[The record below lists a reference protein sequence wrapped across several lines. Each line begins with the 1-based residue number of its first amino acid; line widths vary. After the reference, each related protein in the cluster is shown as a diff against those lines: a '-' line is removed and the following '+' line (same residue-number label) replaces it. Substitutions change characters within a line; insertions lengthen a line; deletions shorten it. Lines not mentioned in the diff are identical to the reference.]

1 MKTNLC
7 DFDKERKGSYMHELQ
22 VDLEVK
28 HFDSLVLG
36 SELDDRGFVVVEFVV
51 ADPTLQVDGR
61 RGQI

>member
-7 DFDKERKGSYMHELQ
+7 DFEKERKGSYMHELQ

-36 SELDDRGFVVVEFVV
+36 SELDDRGFVVV
-51 ADPTLQVDGR
+51 
-61 RGQI
+61 